1 MLNLLR
7 KDFIALK
14 SSLWLTILYLAV
26 FSVAFIPKHQSS
38 IHLVGIYTAFA
49 SLSLGTMIDIKKH
62 NHNFLV
68 TLPISRKHIIQA
80 KYITAIIYTVFGVL
94 ASYGIHSLVK
104 LAVPQLNKPD
114 YSAIDILVPV
124 GIMLVLTSIYLP
136 LFYTLSRKGTGIIN
150 VVFMI
155 ILIALAQPT
164 AIFMNMMNNQG
175 FSSDQTLLLIP
186 IGILLLFIVSYFLTV
201 NLFSRKD
208 L

>member
-14 SSLWLTILYLAV
+14 SSLGVVFLYLAV
-26 FSVAFIPKHQSS
+26 FSIAFMKIDSS
-38 IHLVGIYTAFA
+38 IQLVGIYTAFA
-49 SLSLGTMIDIKKH
+49 TLSLGTMIDIKKN

-68 TLPISRKHIIQA
+68 TLPISRKNIVQA
-80 KYITAIIYTVFGVL
+80 KYVTAIIYTLFGVL

-114 YSAIDILVPV
+114 YSVMDILVPV
-124 GIMLVLTSIYLP
+124 GILLILTSIYMP
-136 LFYTLSRKGTGIIN
+136 LFYTLSKKGTGIIN
-150 VVFMI
+150 VIFLI

-164 AIFMNMMNNQG
+164 AIFMNMMNDQG
-175 FSSDQTLLLIP
+175 FSSDQTLFLIP
-186 IGILLLFIVSYFLTV
+186 IGILLFFIASYYLTV
-201 NLFSRKD
+201 NLFTRKD